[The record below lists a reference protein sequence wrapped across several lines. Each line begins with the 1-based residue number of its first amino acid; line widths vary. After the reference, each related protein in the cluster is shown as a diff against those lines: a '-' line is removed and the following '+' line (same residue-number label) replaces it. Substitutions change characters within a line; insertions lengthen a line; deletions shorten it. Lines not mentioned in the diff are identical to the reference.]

1 VGKHVVMPM
10 LGRKIP
16 VIADD
21 YVQVRVRVRVRVTG

>member
-1 VGKHVVMPM
+1 MPM

-21 YVQVRVRVRVRVTG
+21 YVQVRVRVRVRVRVTG